1 MTINQGDLR
10 KEHLNK
16 PSRRHLQLMKL
27 FQTKT
32 INEHYKG
39 LVRPLHIL
47 LGPRPSHP
55 KKNGSAYDMLGI
67 KYSLPPEAC

>member
-1 MTINQGDLR
+1 MTIYQGDLR

-16 PSRRHLQLMKL
+16 PSRQHLQLMKL

-47 LGPRPSHP
+47 LGP
-55 KKNGSAYDMLGI
+55 
-67 KYSLPPEAC
+67 